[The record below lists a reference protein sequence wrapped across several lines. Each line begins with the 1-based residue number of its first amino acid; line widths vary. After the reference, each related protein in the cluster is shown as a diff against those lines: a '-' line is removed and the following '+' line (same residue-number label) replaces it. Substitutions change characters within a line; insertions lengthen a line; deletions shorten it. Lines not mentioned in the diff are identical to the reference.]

1 MNEHADDVN
10 QKEPIAP
17 RLETGAIGIE
27 ESTAAT
33 NCESAG
39 IGPLLCTFRQLPKP
53 SILQGPT

>member
-39 IGPLLCTFRQLPKP
+39 IGPFELPSK
-53 SILQGPT
+53 I